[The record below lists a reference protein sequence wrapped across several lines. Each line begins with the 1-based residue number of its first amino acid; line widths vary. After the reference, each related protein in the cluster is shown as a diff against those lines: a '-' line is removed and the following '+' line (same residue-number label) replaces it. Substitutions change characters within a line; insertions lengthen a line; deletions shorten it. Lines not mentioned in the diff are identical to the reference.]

1 MIRFVTIFIFHFFLW
16 NVYEVSVSYSYTS
29 MPYNSRNL
37 FLSSSLL
44 FFFIKTIF
52 YSEISPNFTAS
63 PSCFI
68 SFYKLS
74 NMFIAWNVSE
84 ILYTFLHY
92 VIFVI
97 HIRIGISPQGHHY
110 STGYIHNELLFLIQ
124 LWQLLI
130 FLSFIFNTSLGES
143 IQKVGRKL

>member
-1 MIRFVTIFIFHFFLW
+1 MSLFSSFIFFYEIYMKFLW
-16 NVYEVSVSYSYTS
+16 ATVTQVCHITPGIYSS
-29 MPYNSRNL
+29 H
-37 FLSSSLL
+37 LL
-44 FFFIKTIF
+44 CFFFFIKTIF